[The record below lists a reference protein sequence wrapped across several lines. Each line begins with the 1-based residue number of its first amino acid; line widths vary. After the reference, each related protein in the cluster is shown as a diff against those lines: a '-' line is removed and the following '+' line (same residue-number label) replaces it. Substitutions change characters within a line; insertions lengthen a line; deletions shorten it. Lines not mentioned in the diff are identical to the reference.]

1 MSMAKYLKI
10 DKIIFNESH
19 WPTNDRK
26 KGILIRS
33 EAFPGGV
40 KYVIKGD
47 SIILLSGNNGVFC
60 LDLDVGEVFLA
71 EVLEVVRC
79 FHD

>member
-1 MSMAKYLKI
+1 MAKKYLLI
-10 DKIIFNESH
+10 DKIIFNDSH

-33 EAFPGGV
+33 NDFPGAV

-47 SIILLSGNNGVFC
+47 SMIILSGNNGVFC
-60 LDLDVGEVFLA
+60 FDLDEGELFLN
-71 EVLEVVRC
+71 EVLETVRC
-79 FHD
+79 FRN